1 MLETGINEAKKIS
14 EDRMIKLLKFSLG
27 EIVPF
32 LEDPD
37 VIEVMLNPDKTLW
50 IDTLSRGIYFS
61 ELIIEPEDALRVIQ
75 TVATHINKI
84 VDQEN
89 PIISAELPE
98 SESRFE
104 GLIPPVVKNPI
115 FTIRKK
121 GIKIFTLDD
130 YVEKKTLTL
139 NQKEIIVQSIK
150 DKLNILIVGPVSSG
164 KTTFANAVGDE
175 IPEDERVLVIED
187 TAEIQLRLKNV
198 IFLKTTDYTS
208 VNDLLK
214 AALRLRPDRIIVGEV
229 RDEAALTL
237 LTAWNTG
244 HPGFCTIHS
253 DNALG
258 GLKQLELYILRAT
271 DNKQE
276 ELIAMTVNIIIVLK
290 RIKNKEGKTIRQVES
305 ISRLEGF
312 ENNKYIITKIA

>member
-50 IDTLSRGIYFS
+50 IDTLSRGMYFS

-130 YVEKKTLTL
+130 YIEKKTLTL
-139 NQKEIIVQSIK
+139 NQKEIIVQAIK

-244 HPGFCTIHS
+244 HSGFCTIHS

-290 RIKNKEGKTIRQVES
+290 RIKNKEGETIRQVES

>member
-1 MLETGINEAKKIS
+1 MLEAGINEAKKIS

-50 IDTLSRGIYFS
+50 IDTLSRGMYFS

-75 TVATHINKI
+75 TV

-139 NQKEIIVQSIK
+139 NQKEIIVQAIK

-175 IPEDERVLVIED
+175 IAEDERVLVIED

-290 RIKNKEGKTIRQVES
+290 RIKNKEGETIRQVES

>member
-1 MLETGINEAKKIS
+1 MLEAGINEAKKIS

-50 IDTLSRGIYFS
+50 IDTLSRGMYFS

-139 NQKEIIVQSIK
+139 NQKEIIVQAIK

-187 TAEIQLRLKNV
+187 TAEIQLRLKN
-198 IFLKTTDYTS
+198 INTTPSPDKKS
-208 VNDLLK
+208 
-214 AALRLRPDRIIVGEV
+214 AAIIIARLSYLSASMP
-229 RDEAALTL
+229 A
-237 LTAWNTG
+237 TG
-244 HPGFCTIHS
+244 
-253 DNALG
+253 
-258 GLKQLELYILRAT
+258 
-271 DNKQE
+271 DNKI
-276 ELIAMTVNIIIVLK
+276 LGRYA
-290 RIKNKEGKTIRQVES
+290 
-305 ISRLEGF
+305 SRVI
-312 ENNKYIITKIA
+312 NDV

>member
-50 IDTLSRGIYFS
+50 IDTLSRGMYFS

-121 GIKIFTLDD
+121 
-130 YVEKKTLTL
+130 Y
-139 NQKEIIVQSIK
+139 
-150 DKLNILIVGPVSSG
+150 
-164 KTTFANAVGDE
+164 
-175 IPEDERVLVIED
+175 
-187 TAEIQLRLKNV
+187 
-198 IFLKTTDYTS
+198 
-208 VNDLLK
+208 
-214 AALRLRPDRIIVGEV
+214 
-229 RDEAALTL
+229 
-237 LTAWNTG
+237 
-244 HPGFCTIHS
+244 C
-253 DNALG
+253 
-258 GLKQLELYILRAT
+258 
-271 DNKQE
+271 
-276 ELIAMTVNIIIVLK
+276 
-290 RIKNKEGKTIRQVES
+290 
-305 ISRLEGF
+305 
-312 ENNKYIITKIA
+312 

>member
-50 IDTLSRGIYFS
+50 IDTLSRGMYFS

-75 TVATHINKI
+75 TIATHINKI

-130 YVEKKTLTL
+130 YIEKKTLTL
-139 NQKEIIVQSIK
+139 NQKEIIVQAIK

-175 IPEDERVLVIED
+175 IAEDERVLVIED

-214 AALRLRPDRIIVGEV
+214 ATSNQEI
-229 RDEAALTL
+229 
-237 LTAWNTG
+237 
-244 HPGFCTIHS
+244 
-253 DNALG
+253 
-258 GLKQLELYILRAT
+258 LELIR
-271 DNKQE
+271 KE
-276 ELIAMTVNIIIVLK
+276 E
-290 RIKNKEGKTIRQVES
+290 
-305 ISRLEGF
+305 ISS
-312 ENNKYIITKIA
+312 